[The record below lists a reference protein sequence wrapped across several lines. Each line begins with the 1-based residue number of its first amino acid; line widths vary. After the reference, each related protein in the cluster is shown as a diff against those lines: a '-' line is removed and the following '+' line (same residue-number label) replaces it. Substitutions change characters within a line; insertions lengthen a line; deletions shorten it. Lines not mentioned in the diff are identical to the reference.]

1 MPLFPNQLPDT
12 PPICPRTP
20 SFRCRIPGSD
30 IRRRLRHTVCW
41 TWTNFV
47 WLQRHFKVKRLGTA
61 TLAKTALCSFRE
73 VSFLWTSVHLWLQAR
88 APTQQQK
95 KKVEKWVVSASV
107 RLSHTQFKSFTEELM
122 TSFFVSTDC
131 SALDWLTGRH
141 TLIHPDSCSSL
152 SVSAGPRGWRSSRA
166 GPQLSAVFRLLS
178 GVRRGAGRGGGG
190 LCSNHTWEREISVT
204 REQGWAGACPGWGTD
219 SGLFASDENICHWSG
234 FSPVTRTRNGP

>member
-12 PPICPRTP
+12 PPLCPRTP

-30 IRRRLRHTVCW
+30 TRRRLRHTVCW

-88 APTQQQK
+88 APTK
-95 KKVEKWVVSASV
+95 KKEKVEKWVVSASV
-107 RLSHTQFKSFTEELM
+107 RLSHTQFKSFTEGLM
-122 TSFFVSTDC
+122 TSFFVSTAC

-141 TLIHPDSCSSL
+141 THSSTQTAARLSPCLPGPEAGEAAEPGRSFPQFSGSCQ
-152 SVSAGPRGWRSSRA
+152 V
-166 GPQLSAVFRLLS
+166 
-178 GVRRGAGRGGGG
+178 
-190 LCSNHTWEREISVT
+190 
-204 REQGWAGACPGWGTD
+204 
-219 SGLFASDENICHWSG
+219 
-234 FSPVTRTRNGP
+234 

>member
-30 IRRRLRHTVCW
+30 TRRRLRHTVCW

-73 VSFLWTSVHLWLQAR
+73 VSFLWTSVHLWLQVR
-88 APTQQQK
+88 APTQQK
-95 KKVEKWVVSASV
+95 KRKKEKVEKWVVSASV
-107 RLSHTQFKSFTEELM
+107 RLSHTQFKSFIEGLI

-166 GPQLSAVFRLLS
+166 GPQLSAAFRS
-178 GVRRGAGRGGGG
+178 FPAPVRCKAWRWAWKRGALFQPHLRERDSCNPRAG
-190 LCSNHTWEREISVT
+190 LSWSL
-204 REQGWAGACPGWGTD
+204 PG
-219 SGLFASDENICHWSG
+219 L
-234 FSPVTRTRNGP
+234 RNW